1 MKGASKK
8 TQEYIIQLE
17 NRTKNEIDERIKNQQ
32 SKNFLSTFRLSL
44 IRLLYYSR
52 RNQIK
57 KSEKKLVN
65 PLITTLYCKMAFL
78 ALKHFSMREK
88 RGKTKKKSEMQDGI
102 SYFDSSKI
110 SKSSSRIRLKNLQI
124 K

>member
-32 SKNFLSTFRLSL
+32 SKNFLSTFRSSL

-65 PLITTLYCKMAFL
+65 PLITTLYCKMAFS
-78 ALKHFSMREK
+78 ALKHFAMREK
-88 RGKTKKKSEMQDGI
+88 REKKKKKLEILGVI